1 MRGAD
6 TALDLAELAGGGG
19 VEVWAEPGQPPPSPQ
34 LCLRGPGRVRSP
46 VRPLRTRAPTW
57 RAPRKPSP
65 ELRAGSSL

>member
-19 VEVWAEPGQPPPSPQ
+19 GGVGGARPASPPLSSACGG
-34 LCLRGPGRVRSP
+34 LGECAAP

>member
-6 TALDLAELAGGGG
+6 TALDLAELAGGV
-19 VEVWAEPGQPPPSPQ
+19 VEVWAGPGQPPPPLSSACGG
-34 LCLRGPGRVRSP
+34 LGECAAP